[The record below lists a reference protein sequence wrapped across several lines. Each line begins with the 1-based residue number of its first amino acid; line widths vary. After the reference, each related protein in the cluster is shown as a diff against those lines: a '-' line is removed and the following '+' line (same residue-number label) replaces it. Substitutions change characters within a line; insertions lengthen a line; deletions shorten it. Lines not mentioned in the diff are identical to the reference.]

1 MDADGTGQGGMN
13 PAARAARLIAD
24 APPDGEDGPSGPAL
38 AAALRNSGLLVASA
52 RLAHHPEDPLE
63 LLGALQTIGRASL
76 SAGRLFEGH
85 VNAVKLVILHGGPV
99 CDLHRGALYGI
110 WGADGRDPARI
121 EGGILRGQKQFAS
134 GADVLDRIIVTAK
147 QGDSLRLLLF
157 SRAQLRGRLFAQE
170 WQVSGM
176 KATASGRCDL
186 DGMALSDATLLGPPD
201 AYLVEP
207 HFHGG
212 VWRYAAV
219 QLGAMRALTAITA
232 DQLHERGQAD
242 APLQAMRLHRMILA
256 CETARL
262 WLAQAARAVERPD
275 AVASDAET
283 AILARLRTATEAVS
297 LLNAMDQALGA
308 ASFAT
313 AHPADRIRRDLSFYL
328 RQANPDGLMLASTD
342 RILADPNLRQ
352 RWIG

>member
-1 MDADGTGQGGMN
+1 MT
-13 PAARAARLIAD
+13 PASRAAALIAL
-24 APPDGEDGPSGPAL
+24 APGDGEDGPSGPVL
-38 AAALRNSGLLVASA
+38 AAGLRDSGLLDACA
-52 RLAHHPEDPLE
+52 WLAHHPPDPLD
-63 LLGALQTIGRASL
+63 LLNALQAVGGANL
-76 SAGRLFEGH
+76 SAGRIFEGH
-85 VNAVKLVILHGGPV
+85 VNAVKLLRLHGGPIEGQG
-99 CDLHRGALYGI
+99 LLYGI

-121 EGGILRGQKQFAS
+121 EGGILRGQKLFAS

-147 QGDSLRLLLF
+147 AGDGLRLLLF
-157 SRAQLRGRLFAQE
+157 TRAQLQGRLFPGE

-186 DGMALSDATLLGPPD
+186 EGLALSDAIPLGSPD

-219 QLGAMRALTAITA
+219 QLGAMRALTAIA
-232 DQLHERGQAD
+232 AEQLQARGQAD

-262 WLAQAARAVERPD
+262 WLEQAARAVERPE
-275 AVASDAET
+275 AVAADAET
-283 AILARLRTATEAVS
+283 AILARLKTAEEAVALMGS
-297 LLNAMDQALGA
+297 MDQALGA

-313 AHPADRIRRDLSFYL
+313 GHPADRIRRDLAFYL
-328 RQANPDGLMLASTD
+328 RQANPDGLMMGSTA
-342 RILADPNLRQ
+342 RILADPGLRQ
-352 RWIG
+352 RWVG

>member
-1 MDADGTGQGGMN
+1 MK
-13 PAARAARLIAD
+13 PAARAARLAARLITD

-38 AAALRNSGLLVASA
+38 ASALRESGVLGACA
-52 RLAHHPEDPLE
+52 QLAHHPPEPLE
-63 LLGALQTIGRASL
+63 LLETLQTIGRANL
-76 SAGRLFEGH
+76 SAGRIFEGH
-85 VNAVKLVILHGGPV
+85 VNAAKLLMLHQGPV
-99 CDLHRGALYGI
+99 DGLSRGLLHGI

-121 EGGILRGQKQFAS
+121 EDGILRGEKLFAS

-147 QGDSLRLLLF
+147 EGDGLRLLLF
-157 SRAQLRGRLFAQE
+157 SRAQLHGRLFPGE

-186 DGMALSDATLLGPPD
+186 DGLALSDAVVLGPPD

-207 HFHGG
+207 HFQGG

-219 QLGAMRALTAITA
+219 QLGAMRALTAIAA
-232 DQLHERGQAD
+232 DQLQERGQAD

-262 WLAQAARAVERPD
+262 WLEQAALAVERPE

-283 AILARLRTATEAVS
+283 AILARLKTAEEAVA
-297 LLNAMDQALGA
+297 LMDVMDQALGA

-313 AHPADRIRRDLSFYL
+313 THPADRIRRDLSLYL
-328 RQANPDGLMLASTD
+328 RQANPDGLMLGSLG
-342 RILADPNLRQ
+342 RILADPGLRQ